1 MARLYT
7 IGSSAKSYS
16 QSIIPL
22 PLGTRT
28 LSPRPVTSKST
39 APFED
44 RSHPLQLGIMW
55 VSLKLEYLLMP
66 RNFAIRLSCPHGDAD
81 SWVTVSNREESFEEV
96 LRQPWD
102 FKCREHGPQQAIP
115 REVIEVAPLDDPR
128 PARKDPA
135 SFAVPFPPA
144 PAKRI
149 PRSSVRFSLR
159 VPVIIYGFTKD
170 GGAFHEETETV
181 LVNSSGA
188 LITLKAKLAVGD
200 TVFLIH
206 KSSRAEQ
213 EVRVA
218 YVDAYSDREIRV
230 GLAFKQTIP
239 NFWKKTRRKPR
250 VPATLRVLV
259 KGTDAKGHPFA
270 QTAYTVD
277 LSQEGARL
285 DGVGFLTVP
294 GQTVEVR
301 RLWRKARFRVIWIGQ
316 VGSNESNQVGLF
328 ALQSDKNI
336 WRVPLPEADSSK
348 PPKK

>member
-1 MARLYT
+1 
-7 IGSSAKSYS
+7 
-16 QSIIPL
+16 
-22 PLGTRT
+22 
-28 LSPRPVTSKST
+28 
-39 APFED
+39 
-44 RSHPLQLGIMW
+44 MW

-81 SWVTVSNREESFEEV
+81 SWVTVSNREESFEQV
-96 LRQPWD
+96 LQKPWD

-115 REVIEVAPLDDPR
+115 REVIER
-128 PARKDPA
+128 
-135 SFAVPFPPA
+135 FF

-200 TVFLIH
+200 AVFLIH

-230 GLAFKQTIP
+230 GLAFKQTIS